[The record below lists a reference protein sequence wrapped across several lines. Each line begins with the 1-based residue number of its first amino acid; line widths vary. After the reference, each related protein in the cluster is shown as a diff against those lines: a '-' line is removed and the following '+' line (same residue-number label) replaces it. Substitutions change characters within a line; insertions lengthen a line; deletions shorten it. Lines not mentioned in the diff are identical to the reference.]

1 MLNDDYCISIE
12 HLKASKSDIEAI
24 KPIQALLVKTGFLL
38 TLTEN
43 CLTIKLDPE
52 KYNRQLRLNAGRK
65 IQLSN
70 YKYSELIYMMYV
82 ENLSD
87 YEIMNRIGMKKA
99 TYYRHKAKMLE
110 SPFYKAMNVDLELT
124 KEYLEQL
131 PDNEYF

>member
-1 MLNDDYCISIE
+1 MNTDYCISIE
-12 HLKASKSDIEAI
+12 HLKASKSDIEAL
-24 KPIQALLVKTGFLL
+24 KPIQSLLAKTGFTL

-65 IQLSN
+65 IRLSN
-70 YKYSELIYMMYV
+70 YKYSDLIYMMFV

-87 YEIMNRIGMKKA
+87 YEIMDRIGMKKA

-110 SPFYKAMNVDLELT
+110 SPFYKTLNVDLELT

-131 PDNEYF
+131 PCNEYF

>member
-1 MLNDDYCISIE
+1 MM
-12 HLKASKSDIEAI
+12 HL
-24 KPIQALLVKTGFLL
+24 QAF
-38 TLTEN
+38 
-43 CLTIKLDPE
+43 P
-52 KYNRQLRLNAGRK
+52 LRGRK
-65 IQLSN
+65 IRLSN

-87 YEIMNRIGMKKA
+87 YEIMDRIGMKKA

-124 KEYLEQL
+124 KEYLDQL

>member
-12 HLKASKSDIEAI
+12 HLKASKSDIEAL
-24 KPIQALLVKTGFLL
+24 KPIQTLLAKTGFTL
-38 TLTEN
+38 TLTEKS
-43 CLTIKLDPE
+43 LIIKLDLE

-65 IQLSN
+65 CHYSSF
-70 YKYSELIYMMYV
+70 KYSDMIYMMYV

-110 SPFYKAMNVDLELT
+110 SPFYKAMNIDLELT
-124 KEYLEQL
+124 KEYLKQL

>member
-12 HLKASKSDIEAI
+12 HIKASKSDIEAL
-24 KPIQALLVKTGFLL
+24 KPIQTLLAKTGFTL
-38 TLTEN
+38 TLTEKS
-43 CLTIKLDPE
+43 LIIKLDLE

-65 IQLSN
+65 CHYSSF
-70 YKYSELIYMMYV
+70 KYSDMIYMMYV

-110 SPFYKAMNVDLELT
+110 SPFYKAMNIDLELT
-124 KEYLEQL
+124 KEYLKQL

>member
-12 HLKASKSDIEAI
+12 HLKASKSDIEAL
-24 KPIQALLVKTGFLL
+24 KPIQTLLAKTGFTL
-38 TLTEN
+38 TLTEKS
-43 CLTIKLDPE
+43 LIIKLDLE

-65 IQLSN
+65 IRLSN

-87 YEIMNRIGMKKA
+87 YEIMDRIGMKKA

-110 SPFYKAMNVDLELT
+110 SPFYKSMNVDLELT